1 MIKLPKPDI
10 ITKSHYE
17 LAELLAGSDEQF
29 LVNAYHVILRR
40 APTEAEATDYLA
52 NCGLVDQQLMK
63 LGDLRYGPEGRQ
75 NAAVVRHLMR
85 AYGYRRLKAVPLI
98 GRAVGWFYRVLRIG
112 RLEVLIIQTQQRLDK
127 TQQRLDKTELRLNE
141 NLQLL
146 AEVEKKIDQQAQ
158 ASAAYLDQKLND
170 HTAESDSWRGE
181 MAYAFSTLRNEW
193 KVTLARD
200 SRALEST
207 ARLLAEGLVQ
217 PAWAPLVL
225 ANEQIYVEFEK
236 AMQAQSNE
244 QQHGHWYMPLIRQLY
259 DETSTLKPCLDL
271 GCGRGEFLVE
281 LKRHGFPCVGVD
293 LNPARADASRAQG
306 LEVVVADAIAHL
318 RTLDPA
324 SVSVVSAFHLLEYLP
339 FEMTL
344 HLIEAAKRVLIQ
356 GGLLI
361 LETPNPENLI
371 MGACTFWNDPL
382 RLKPLPPALLKHYV
396 VSAGYE
402 TVQVARF
409 TRQAVG
415 IDTVTLDEIVQPSVD
430 APLDYAI
437 LARKK

>member
-1 MIKLPKPDI
+1 MIKLPQPDI
-10 ITKSHYE
+10 MTKPNYE
-17 LAELLAGSDEQF
+17 LAELLTGSDEQF
-29 LVNAYHVILRR
+29 LVNAYYVILRR
-40 APTEAEATDYLA
+40 TPTDAEATACLES
-52 NCGLVDQQLMK
+52 CGLVDQRVMK
-63 LGDLRYGPEGRQ
+63 LGDLRYSPEGRQ
-75 NAAVVRHLMR
+75 NAASVSHLMHS
-85 AYGYRRLKAVPLI
+85 YWFRRMKALPLM
-98 GRAVGWFYRVLRIG
+98 GRVIGWFYRVLRIG
-112 RLEVLIIQTQQRLDK
+112 RLEVLIIQTQQRLD
-127 TQQRLDKTELRLNE
+127 QTELRLSE
-141 NLQLL
+141 NL
-146 AEVEKKIDQQAQ
+146 EKIGLQAQ
-158 ASAAYLDQKLND
+158 TSGVYLDQRLND
-170 HTAESDSWRGE
+170 LTAESDSWRGE

-217 PAWAPLVL
+217 PAWAPLAL
-225 ANEQIYVEFEK
+225 ANEHIYVEFEK
-236 AMQAQSNE
+236 AMQAQSNG

-293 LNPARADASRAQG
+293 LNPARADACRAQG

-324 SVSVVSAFHLLEYLP
+324 SVSVVSAFHVLEYLP

-396 VSAGYE
+396 VSAGYQ

-415 IDTVTLDEIVQPSVD
+415 VDTVTLDESVQPSVD

>member
-1 MIKLPKPDI
+1 MIKLPQTDIMTKPN
-10 ITKSHYE
+10 YE
-17 LAELLAGSDEQF
+17 LAELLTGSDEQF
-29 LVNAYHVILRR
+29 LVNAYYVILRR
-40 APTEAEATDYLA
+40 TPTDAEATACLES
-52 NCGLVDQQLMK
+52 CGLVDQRVMK
-63 LGDLRYGPEGRQ
+63 LGDLRYSPEGRQ
-75 NAAVVRHLMR
+75 NAASVSHLMHS
-85 AYGYRRLKAVPLI
+85 YWFRRMKALPLM
-98 GRAVGWFYRVLRIG
+98 GRVIGWFYRVLRIG
-112 RLEVLIIQTQQRLDK
+112 RLEVLIIQTQQRLD
-127 TQQRLDKTELRLNE
+127 QTELRLSE
-141 NLQLL
+141 NL
-146 AEVEKKIDQQAQ
+146 EKIGLQAQ
-158 ASAAYLDQKLND
+158 TSGVYLDQRLND
-170 HTAESDSWRGE
+170 LTAESDSWRGE

-217 PAWAPLVL
+217 PAWAPLAL
-225 ANEQIYVEFEK
+225 ANEHIYVEFEK
-236 AMQAQSNE
+236 AMQAQSNG

-293 LNPARADASRAQG
+293 LNPARADACRAQG

-324 SVSVVSAFHLLEYLP
+324 SVSVVSAFHVLEYLP

-396 VSAGYE
+396 VSAGYQ

-415 IDTVTLDEIVQPSVD
+415 VDTVTLDESVQPSVD

>member
-1 MIKLPKPDI
+1 MIKPN
-10 ITKSHYE
+10 YE

-40 APTEAEATDYLA
+40 TPTEAEAKACLA
-52 NCGLVDQQLMK
+52 NCGLVDQRLMK
-63 LGDLRYGPEGRQ
+63 LGDLRYSPEGRQ
-75 NAAVVRHLMR
+75 IAVSVRHLIR
-85 AYGYRRLKAVPLI
+85 SYGFRRLKALPLI
-98 GRAVGWFYRVLRIG
+98 GRVLGWFYRVLRIG
-112 RLEVLIIQTQQRLDK
+112 RLEVLIIQTQLRLD
-127 TQQRLDKTELRLNE
+127 QTELRLNE

-146 AEVEKKIDQQAQ
+146 AEVEKKIGLQAQ
-158 ASAAYLDQKLND
+158 ASAAYLDQRLND
-170 HTAESDSWRGE
+170 LTTESDSWRGE

-207 ARLLAEGLVQ
+207 ARLLAEGQVQ
-217 PAWAPLVL
+217 PAWASPAL

-271 GCGRGEFLVE
+271 GCGRGVFLVE

-293 LNPARADASRAQG
+293 LNPARADACRAQG

-382 RLKPLPPALLKHYV
+382 RLKPIPPVLLKHYV

-415 IDTVTLDEIVQPSVD
+415 VDTVTLDESVQLSVD

>member
-1 MIKLPKPDI
+1 MIKLPQPDI
-10 ITKSHYE
+10 MTKPNYE
-17 LAELLAGSDEQF
+17 LAELLTGSDEQF
-29 LVNAYHVILRR
+29 LVNAYYVILRR
-40 APTEAEATDYLA
+40 TPTDAEATACLES
-52 NCGLVDQQLMK
+52 CGLVDQRVMK
-63 LGDLRYGPEGRQ
+63 LGDLRYSPEGRQ
-75 NAAVVRHLMR
+75 NAASVSHLMHS
-85 AYGYRRLKAVPLI
+85 YWFRRMKALPLM
-98 GRAVGWFYRVLRIG
+98 GRVIGWFYRVLRIG
-112 RLEVLIIQTQQRLDK
+112 RLEVLIIQTQQRLD
-127 TQQRLDKTELRLNE
+127 QTELRLSE
-141 NLQLL
+141 NL
-146 AEVEKKIDQQAQ
+146 EKIGLQAQ
-158 ASAAYLDQKLND
+158 TSGVYLDQRLND
-170 HTAESDSWRGE
+170 LTAESDSWRGE

-217 PAWAPLVL
+217 PAWAPLAL
-225 ANEQIYVEFEK
+225 ANEHIYVEFEK
-236 AMQAQSNE
+236 AMQAQSNG
-244 QQHGHWYMPLIRQLY
+244 QQHGHWYMPLLRQLY

-293 LNPARADASRAQG
+293 LNPARADACRAQG

-324 SVSVVSAFHLLEYLP
+324 SVSVVSAFHVLEYLP

-396 VSAGYE
+396 VSAGYQ

-415 IDTVTLDEIVQPSVD
+415 VDTVTLDESVQPSVD